1 MPIRSILA
9 FKLNFPICPIC
20 SEPVELETT
29 KVHTAGKPVHEER
42 CALKVSLRKATSAS
56 VTAREG
62 CAKQ

>member
-9 FKLNFPICPIC
+9 FKLNFPICTIC

-29 KVHTAGKPVHEER
+29 KVHEAGKPVHKER
-42 CALKVSLRKATSAS
+42 RALKVRRRKATSPS